1 MNTLQIVPEIQQS
14 TNSGNFPK
22 ILVAVDYLDST
33 AEIFQKALN
42 LAQQNNSE
50 LMIFHCVVGQM
61 LGMPEIATATSIGVY
76 GGIYSKDML
85 QLSEQLATETLEE
98 LQAWLRSLGNKAI
111 KLGIKANFEYSVG
124 EPGQKICH
132 QAQEWGADLII
143 IGRRGRK
150 GLAEILLGS
159 VSNYVLHNA
168 PCSVLVIQH

>member
-1 MNTLQIVPEIQQS
+1 MNTLQTVPETQPS
-14 TNSGNFPK
+14 TDSGKFGK

-33 AEIFQKALN
+33 PEIFQKALN
-42 LAQQNNSE
+42 LAHQNSSE
-50 LMIFHCVVGQM
+50 LMIFHCILGQVM
-61 LGMPEIATATSIGVY
+61 GMPEIATATTIGVY
-76 GGIYSKDML
+76 GGLYSKDML

-111 KLGIKANFEYSVG
+111 KLGIKADFEYSVG
-124 EPGQKICH
+124 DPGKKICDK
-132 QAQEWGADLII
+132 AQEWGADLVIL
-143 IGRRGRK
+143 GRRGRK